1 MTPTILT
8 LGLVLIW
15 VGVFYVKR
23 QNVNYQEQIESRTFW
38 EREREA
44 NQTRKKDLSG
54 LDYVHLELEKLPV
67 DASSLHAGELSDLQ
81 ISELERYESRIRR
94 LASEK
99 IVNLSGYSNTDL
111 KLKYG
116 APNLPDLITYDQN
129 YLTLLQTL
137 SGWGRCLAD
146 YSLEPEAIQV
156 LEYGVSVGM
165 DMKKPLLLLADL
177 QDKAS
182 AKSSADSR

>member
-67 DASSLHAGELSDLQ
+67 GKWRMVTTHELK
-81 ISELERYESRIRR
+81 ELK
-94 LASEK
+94 AM
-99 IVNLSGYSNTDL
+99 L
-111 KLKYG
+111 K
-116 APNLPDLITYDQN
+116 
-129 YLTLLQTL
+129 
-137 SGWGRCLAD
+137 
-146 YSLEPEAIQV
+146 
-156 LEYGVSVGM
+156 
-165 DMKKPLLLLADL
+165 
-177 QDKAS
+177 
-182 AKSSADSR
+182 